1 MLIDYKEGDRIVPS
15 KYFLG
20 NVSQACEMQYI
31 AEEAGIE
38 LIKAYRDDIPIFVDD
53 CVRNRNLFR
62 IKYADSH
69 YEYVHWIDEFFD
81 FYDFTNDAI
90 KDISELSLSKAI
102 DLI

>member
-53 CVRNRNLFR
+53 CVNGNLFR
-62 IKYADSH
+62 IKNVRIRVDDGKKPGNYLISP
-69 YEYVHWIDEFFD
+69 EWISREIGLDFD
-81 FYDFTNDAI
+81 
-90 KDISELSLSKAI
+90 I
-102 DLI
+102 DKEKILLMI